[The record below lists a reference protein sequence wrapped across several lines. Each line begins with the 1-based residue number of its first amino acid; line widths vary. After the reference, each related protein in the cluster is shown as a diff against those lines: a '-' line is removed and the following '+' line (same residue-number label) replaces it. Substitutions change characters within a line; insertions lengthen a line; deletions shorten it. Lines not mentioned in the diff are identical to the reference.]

1 MKKIMIIIPFYGKLP
16 DYFDIWVDSIPN
28 NPTIDFLFVTDL
40 KVPIA
45 TPDNFKVLKMTFSE
59 LQKRI
64 QSNFDFKIVAETP
77 YQLCDYKVAYGLI
90 FRDYLVGYDY
100 WGHCDADQIFG
111 DIRKYIPDHLFDSYE
126 RLYYLGHFSLYRNN
140 EKINNFFKL
149 PGSLF
154 DYKTVYSTNEWY
166 SFGEV
171 AGTLQITLKNNI
183 SLYSSIDFCDVLS
196 RHDRLVFYGD
206 KVNPKH
212 FVFYYE
218 DGKVIR
224 AYIKDGEVHE
234 DEWMYIHLQKRKMFD
249 RREDKSKGFYI
260 RSHEYID
267 KPHKGCPTAEE
278 IMNLSEYKGSL
289 YELWE
294 SVVYYKDK
302 IKRYLTMSK
311 AQREIWRKQRMAR
324 PNLLWPDVALYK

>member
-1 MKKIMIIIPFYGKLP
+1 MKKICIVIPFYGKLP
-16 DYFDIWVDSIPN
+16 DYFDIWVNSIKS
-28 NPTIDFLFVTDL
+28 NPSIDFLFISDL
-40 KVPIA
+40 DIPFDVPM
-45 TPDNFKVLKMTFSE
+45 NFKVLKMSFND
-59 LQKRI
+59 LIKLI
-64 QSNFDFKIVAETP
+64 QSKFDFPIIAANP

-90 FRDYLVGYDY
+90 FSDYLSEYDY

-111 DIRKYIPDHLFDSYE
+111 DIRKYIPNHLFDEYE

-154 DYKTVYSTNEWY
+154 DYKTVYSTDNWY

-183 SLYSSIDFCDVLS
+183 SLYSSIDFCDILS
-196 RHDRLVFYGD
+196 MHDRLLFYGD

-224 AYIKDGEVHE
+224 AYIKNDEVQT
-234 DEWMYIHLQKRKMFD
+234 DEWMYIHLQKRKMVD
-249 RREDKSKGFYI
+249 CRISKECGFYI
-260 RSHEYID
+260 RAHEFID
-267 KPHKGCPTAEE
+267 KE
-278 IMNLSEYKGSL
+278 IK
-289 YELWE
+289 
-294 SVVYYKDK
+294 
-302 IKRYLTMSK
+302 
-311 AQREIWRKQRMAR
+311 
-324 PNLLWPDVALYK
+324 